1 MRIILPLLLL
11 VHISLAAQDP
21 SGLHGGRKQVQYE
34 QHTARDTVFKSNRG
48 QALKMAAGSSF
59 LPPIFSA
66 PHQPSLCCCGCCDHV
81 PAMLTMRPHTQVAN
95 IRRETQGRKAR
106 LKRIRVKD
114 TVAHIVT
121 DGSRAA
127 DANRKDPSSVA
138 GSGHPGASADGLHS
152 QLDKDPLRA
161 ASVDTGP
168 AFWSAGDRTDPV
180 SGAVRSFPS
189 ARVEAQGAEPNRTTP
204 TVAPADMG
212 LAPWNATTPEGC
224 VRQSSKYTACTSVI
238 MCARRGTCPAA
249 SVAMQW
255 LCGRSP
261 MGGQACLVSVR

>member
-1 MRIILPLLLL
+1 M
-11 VHISLAAQDP
+11 
-21 SGLHGGRKQVQYE
+21 
-34 QHTARDTVFKSNRG
+34 T
-48 QALKMAAGSSF
+48 
-59 LPPIFSA
+59 
-66 PHQPSLCCCGCCDHV
+66 
-81 PAMLTMRPHTQVAN
+81 RPHTQVAN

-127 DANRKDPSSVA
+127 DGNRKDPSSVA
-138 GSGHPGASADGLHS
+138 GSGHRGASADGLHS
-152 QLDKDPLRA
+152 QLEKDPLRA

-168 AFWSAGDRTDPV
+168 AFRSAGDRADPV

-189 ARVEAQGAEPNRTTP
+189 ASVEAQGAEPNRTPP
-204 TVAPADMG
+204 TVVPADMG

-224 VRQSSKYTACTSVI
+224 VRQSLEYTACTSII

-255 LCGRSP
+255 LCVVAAPWEGRHALSQSERQLP
-261 MGGQACLVSVR
+261 NLSAKILTARPLQEACCGRGRRKARLARVRGVCDGL